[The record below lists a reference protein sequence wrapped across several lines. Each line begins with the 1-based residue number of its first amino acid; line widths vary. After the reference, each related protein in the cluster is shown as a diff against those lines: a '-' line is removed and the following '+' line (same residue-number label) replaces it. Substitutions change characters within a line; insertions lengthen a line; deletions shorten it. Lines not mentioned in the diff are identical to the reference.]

1 LLGRV
6 EFKVYSLTDAT
17 CGSQSKCD
25 DCEGLHFLS
34 ASRADLAL
42 ATFEL
47 LAFLRPAT
55 KPPAKPTRIDRI
67 MVIMG
72 VIRF

>member
-6 EFKVYSLTDAT
+6 YFKVYRLTDAT
-17 CGSQSKCD
+17 CDSQGECN

-55 KPPAKPTRIDRI
+55 KPPAKPTRIDSRI
-67 MVIMG
+67 VII